1 MDPAKE
7 NKELQDILL
16 YKNLTYF
23 FLKELTKATLG
34 PFQSKKIDLNNFLG
48 FKGVHQC
55 SNLGKN

>member
-34 PFQSKKIDLNNFLG
+34 PF
-48 FKGVHQC
+48 
-55 SNLGKN
+55 